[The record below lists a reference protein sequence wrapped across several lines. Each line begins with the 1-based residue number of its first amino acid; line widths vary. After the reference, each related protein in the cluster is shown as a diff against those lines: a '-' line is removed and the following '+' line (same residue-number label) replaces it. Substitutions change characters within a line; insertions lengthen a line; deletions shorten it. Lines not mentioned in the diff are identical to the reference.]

1 VPVLPRVMIHEPFCI
16 YLFWTCIKL
25 RVRHFK
31 KRAAAAA
38 AAAAAEFSSSS
49 GVGGLSNAK

>member
-1 VPVLPRVMIHEPFCI
+1 MIHEPFCI
-16 YLFWTCIKL
+16 YLFWICIKL

-31 KRAAAAA
+31 KRAAPAAA

>member
-1 VPVLPRVMIHEPFCI
+1 MIHEPFCI

-31 KRAAAAA
+31 KRAAAA
-38 AAAAAEFSSSS
+38 EFSSSS

>member
-1 VPVLPRVMIHEPFCI
+1 MIHEPFCI

-38 AAAAAEFSSSS
+38 AAAAAAEFSSSS

>member
-1 VPVLPRVMIHEPFCI
+1 MIHEPFCI
-16 YLFWTCIKL
+16 YLFFWTCIKL

-38 AAAAAEFSSSS
+38 AAEFSSSS

>member
-1 VPVLPRVMIHEPFCI
+1 MIHEPFCI

-31 KRAAAAA
+31 KRAAP

>member
-1 VPVLPRVMIHEPFCI
+1 MIHEPFCI
-16 YLFWTCIKL
+16 HLFWTRIKL

-31 KRAAAAA
+31 KRAAAAAA